1 MAFALQRY
9 PQEASTMRLQVKC
22 PCEELASSSR
32 PGAQGR
38 ARRPPQTIRL
48 PAGAP
53 RTLPRS
59 PPPPPTRGES
69 EPSRRCRD
77 PSPAAQRPS
86 AQPEPGREEMSQAGP
101 FSRDLFLDTFL
112 HEHGPEA
119 PEVPGMTDLT
129 ESSPHSDNPDY
140 VAMRLAFIGDEMEV
154 RWTLPHIAEL
164 PGVAVYSLAFT
175 YNQTGLRGV
184 LRSFMDGLTNLR
196 ENIRFWS
203 LLTRRDRV
211 SPGRRRGLA
220 LPMLLLLLL
229 LLLLGWGRHLL
240 Q

>member
-1 MAFALQRY
+1 FWG
-9 PQEASTMRLQVKC
+9 
-22 PCEELASSSR
+22 SSR
-32 PGAQGR
+32 SVS
-38 ARRPPQTIRL
+38 L
-48 PAGAP
+48 
-53 RTLPRS
+53 S
-59 PPPPPTRGES
+59 P
-69 EPSRRCRD
+69 
-77 PSPAAQRPS
+77 
-86 AQPEPGREEMSQAGP
+86 REEMSQAGP

-119 PEVPGMTDLT
+119 LEVPGMTDLT

-203 LLTRRDRV
+203 LLTRRDRAPCHRRLQFCIPFLTRLLFAAPLAHLWLLSVSMEQWAQEV

>member
-1 MAFALQRY
+1 MGGRGGPRGRGGPGRGRRFIG
-9 PQEASTMRLQVKC
+9 
-22 PCEELASSSR
+22 SR
-32 PGAQGR
+32 AAPA
-38 ARRPPQTIRL
+38 ADNT
-48 PAGAP
+48 PAGWSAP
-53 RTLPRS
+53 DAATIA
-59 PPPPPTRGES
+59 
-69 EPSRRCRD
+69 
-77 PSPAAQRPS
+77 PAATD
-86 AQPEPGREEMSQAGP
+86 AREEMSQAGP

-119 PEVPGMTDLT
+119 LEVPGMTDLT
-129 ESSPHSDNPDY
+129 GSSPDSDNPDY

-164 PGVAVYSLAFT
+164 PGVAMYSLAFT

-184 LRSFMDGLTNLR
+184 LRSFVDGLTNLR

-211 SPGRRRGLA
+211 SPGRGRGLA